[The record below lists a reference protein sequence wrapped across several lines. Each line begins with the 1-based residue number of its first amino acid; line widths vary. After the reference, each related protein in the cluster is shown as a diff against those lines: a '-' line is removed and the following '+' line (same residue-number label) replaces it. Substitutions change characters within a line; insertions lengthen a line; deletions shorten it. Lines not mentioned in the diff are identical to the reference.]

1 MAAFKTQKLVF
12 GALLIAVLGSSSA
25 ALAGGSSDLLNSAL
39 NSALEERANVTAEY
53 KSNEAADHPDNHFN
67 ERAFKP
73 RMELTI
79 NGELNGGGASD
90 RLKDFDRPNRV
101 YRDKHVQAKLDKEV
115 ESVDREFSKDLDK
128 KSNAKSNS
136 DKASGFQYSEA
147 KLPK

>member
-1 MAAFKTQKLVF
+1 MANFTTQKIVF

-25 ALAGGSSDLLNSAL
+25 ALAGSIDLNNAL
-39 NSALEERANVTAEY
+39 NSALEERASVTAEY

-79 NGELNGGGASD
+79 NGELNGSGAGENLKDSD
-90 RLKDFDRPNRV
+90 RSNRV

-115 ESVDREFSKDLDK
+115 ESVDRAYAKDSTP
-128 KSNAKSNS
+128 KSNQ
-136 DKASGFQYSEA
+136 DKADGFQYSGA
-147 KLPK
+147 KLPR